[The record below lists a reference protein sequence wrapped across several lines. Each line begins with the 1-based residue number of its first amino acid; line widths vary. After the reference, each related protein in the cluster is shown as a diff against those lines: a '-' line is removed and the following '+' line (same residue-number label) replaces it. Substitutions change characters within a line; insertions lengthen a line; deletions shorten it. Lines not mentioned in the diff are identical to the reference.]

1 MDLVLNATGLQP
13 FLFVLGFTL
22 ALAFITTGFRD
33 KPWLL
38 VLGTLTASGG
48 LLFIVLYIL
57 KQLDISNAWDVLLT
71 GSGYFT
77 KTKIFGTVAEA
88 NAPNRAQLF
97 ASFGPITFVLALV
110 MGILLL
116 VDGIRHRK
124 QTHLVFGVWV
134 FAASFMAW
142 NAARFM
148 FNAAP
153 IMAVLGAAGVVALW
167 GNADWNGLK
176 LKWQKFGIRTPA
188 DRIAGARKAVWKTP
202 SFSAIMIVM
211 LLIFS
216 QQATYG
222 LDSAIPGSST
232 SERELDEDVY
242 NIMPDIFRFEI
253 LGFSLLDS
261 SLYTGN
267 WYLGSFGSS
276 FNDNGWNL
284 AYQWLAEQDTEAA
297 YSERPAFVSWWDY
310 GFQALNTGQHPSVSD
325 NFQSGIPATGNM
337 LLARNQD
344 DLTAMFIWQ
353 LAEGDRTYME
363 STQGSLKLS
372 QGFVNNVDRYLTDE
386 QLDEFV
392 TLQTQFDEEM
402 VDYTTKRAFTV
413 MKTNRDVVMAQG
425 YAHDAGVFNSD
436 QELFRIWK
444 DGERLLCEDTSGTE
458 CSNGDWLDQGQAN
471 ITFTNNIR
479 SGQDTVM

>member
-1 MDLVLNATGLQP
+1 
-13 FLFVLGFTL
+13 
-22 ALAFITTGFRD
+22 
-33 KPWLL
+33 
-38 VLGTLTASGG
+38 
-48 LLFIVLYIL
+48 
-57 KQLDISNAWDVLLT
+57 
-71 GSGYFT
+71 
-77 KTKIFGTVAEA
+77 
-88 NAPNRAQLF
+88 
-97 ASFGPITFVLALV
+97 

-116 VDGIRHRK
+116 VDGIRYRK

-363 STQGSLKLS
+363 S
-372 QGFVNNVDRYLTDE
+372 
-386 QLDEFV
+386 
-392 TLQTQFDEEM
+392 
-402 VDYTTKRAFTV
+402 
-413 MKTNRDVVMAQG
+413 
-425 YAHDAGVFNSD
+425 
-436 QELFRIWK
+436 I
-444 DGERLLCEDTSGTE
+444 
-458 CSNGDWLDQGQAN
+458 
-471 ITFTNNIR
+471 
-479 SGQDTVM
+479 